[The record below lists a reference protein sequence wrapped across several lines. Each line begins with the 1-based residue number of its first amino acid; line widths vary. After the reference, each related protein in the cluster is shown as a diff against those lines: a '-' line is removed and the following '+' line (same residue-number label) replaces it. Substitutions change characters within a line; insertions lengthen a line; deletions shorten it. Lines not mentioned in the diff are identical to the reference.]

1 MKRAKT
7 AKKVKKA
14 RKTRRQKG
22 GFFMSKIEL
31 NKLGKAVQEP
41 LKKVFTDLIKFVEK
55 DRKK

>member
-1 MKRAKT
+1 
-7 AKKVKKA
+7 VKKA